1 MTTLNSC
8 LHCGSKLDW
17 HRRQDAKF
25 CDANCRKAYSRR
37 GDNAKRASKN
47 IMRDL
52 QTIRLTIKRQPDLR
66 TGLND
71 ELKHLR
77 DEIND
82 ILRLTDRETIEES
95 FGRSELIAGYR
106 SKRN

>member
-1 MTTLNSC
+1 MATMGKC
-8 LHCGSKLDW
+8 LHCGTELDW

-37 GDNAKRASKN
+37 GDNAKKASKN

-52 QTIRLTIKRQPDLR
+52 QTIRLTIKRHPDYR
-66 TGLND
+66 TELND
-71 ELKHLR
+71 QLKRLR

-82 ILRLTDRETIEES
+82 ILSLTDRDEKFS
-95 FGRSELIAGYR
+95 RSELLAGYR
-106 SKRN
+106 ARRD